1 MLCACNSLL
10 IASLFTAKEHI
21 FNFFFFFLT
30 WLHELL
36 WTDDMHNVKAKIPH
50 FVFFLLKMTNETL
63 LNREFFAFIITGGM
77 ADLGFSF
84 VLYYLQIF
92 PILF

>member
-1 MLCACNSLL
+1 
-10 IASLFTAKEHI
+10 
-21 FNFFFFFLT
+21 
-30 WLHELL
+30 
-36 WTDDMHNVKAKIPH
+36 MHNVKAKIPH

-84 VLYYLQIF
+84 VLYYLLIF